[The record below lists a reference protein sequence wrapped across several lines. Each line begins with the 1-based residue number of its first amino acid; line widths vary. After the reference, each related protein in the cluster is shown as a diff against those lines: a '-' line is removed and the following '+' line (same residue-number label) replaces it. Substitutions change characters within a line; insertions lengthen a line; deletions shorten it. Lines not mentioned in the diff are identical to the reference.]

1 LQLASPLGVSQLEP
15 LIKFSVVLRR
25 LSLGLLASAIS
36 IASLPAIAQEDGS
49 AAALL
54 QQLDKLLEENELLKQ
69 RNQQLEAQISG
80 FSQGKDD
87 AFDLQ
92 EISLKDAVKFNW
104 GFQGALQGAGTP
116 NQAGIGGFLPLS
128 VGDNSVFFFDAL
140 ANVNF
145 ADYENNSSI
154 INTDVAGT
162 TISTSSRLGYRWL
175 NGDRSWMYGLNAGYD
190 SRPMNTGGTDTGINV
205 SGTEKSAFF
214 QQVAVNAEAI
224 SNDWNFNAYAL
235 IPIGDTEQDLN
246 FFYQGGALN
255 TYGLDVGY
263 FITPELNAS
272 VGYYYQ
278 NGDLGTADGSGVL
291 GRVAY
296 EISSGL
302 TAGVNISYD
311 EAFETRVSADLKVR
325 FGGASTTAQRKDVQ
339 QLPVI
344 KSLTSTPYNRTVRVH
359 DAPGTSQTENITC
372 IFNDGSIVGVA
383 EPWVVK
389 SSPEIFCND
398 LNLRKATGNG
408 RGLFVGEGKVIK

>member
-1 LQLASPLGVSQLEP
+1 MERSL
-15 LIKFSVVLRR
+15 R
-25 LSLGLLASAIS
+25 LSLSLSGVAALALSNGAL
-36 IASLPAIAQEDGS
+36 LPAAAQEADT
-49 AAALL
+49 A
-54 QQLDKLLEENELLKQ
+54 E
-69 RNQQLEAQISG
+69 
-80 FSQGKDD
+80 
-87 AFDLQ
+87 DLGGVMS
-92 EISLKDAVKFNW
+92 ISLKDVVKPTF

-128 VGDNSVFFFDAL
+128 VGDNSVWFLDVL
-140 ANVNF
+140 ANANF

-190 SRPMNTGGTDTGINV
+190 SRPMNTGGNDTGINV
-205 SGTEKSAFF
+205 SGTEESAFF
-214 QQVAVNAEAI
+214 QQVAVNAEAV

-278 NGDLGTADGSGVL
+278 NGDLGSADGSGVL

-296 EISSGL
+296 DISSGL

-311 EAFETRVSADLKVR
+311 EAFDTRVSADLKVR
-325 FGGASTTAQRKDVQ
+325 FGGPSTTAATKKKWEN
-339 QLPVI
+339 PTI
-344 KSLTSTPYNRTVRVH
+344 NALTASPKHRNVRVH
-359 DAPGTSQTENITC
+359 DCSFFDKACQQKEARDSPPTENNFQDNTV
-372 IFNDGSIVGVA
+372 S
-383 EPWVVK
+383 
-389 SSPEIFCND
+389 
-398 LNLRKATGNG
+398 
-408 RGLFVGEGKVIK
+408 

>member
-1 LQLASPLGVSQLEP
+1 M
-15 LIKFSVVLRR
+15 LRR
-25 LSLGLLASAIS
+25 ISLGLLASAIS

-49 AAALL
+49 A
-54 QQLDKLLEENELLKQ
+54 
-69 RNQQLEAQISG
+69 
-80 FSQGKDD
+80 DD
-87 AFDLQ
+87 LGVMS
-92 EISLKDAVKFNW
+92 ISLKDVVKPTL

-128 VGDNSVFFFDAL
+128 VGDNSVWFLDVL
-140 ANVNF
+140 ANANF

-205 SGTEKSAFF
+205 SGTEESAFF
-214 QQVAVNAEAI
+214 QQVAVNAEAV

-278 NGDLGTADGSGVL
+278 SGDLGTADGSGVL
-291 GRVAY
+291 GRVAC

-302 TAGVNISYD
+302 TAGVNVSYD

-325 FGGASTTAQRKDVQ
+325 FGGAATTAQRKEVQ
-339 QLPVI
+339 NQPVI
-344 KSLTSTPYNRTVRVH
+344 SALTSSPGNRDVRVH
-359 DAPGTSQTENITC
+359 DVIDANGCQGPDAVNAARVLVAIAC
-372 IFNDGSIVGVA
+372 DGISINVM
-383 EPWVVK
+383 
-389 SSPEIFCND
+389 D
-398 LNLRKATGNG
+398 KATGKVETFEPRIDKDGKKLLLTIDAEG
-408 RGLFVGEGKVIK
+408 RSKCERLRRTGFCNIDAKSDDGRPFMIPQGGDLIK